1 MEREGN
7 TIETIAHLCGN
18 GLLLF
23 ERRAT
28 KKTKDKSSKFKGERR
43 NVARK
48 TGPLARQKV
57 GYIFIPRVRPR

>member
-43 NVARK
+43 K
-48 TGPLARQKV
+48 EKGET
-57 GYIFIPRVRPR
+57 